1 MTIFDYLGENR
12 EIVSVSGINW
22 HHLSNIHP
30 DKLGEVKSLLYGHR
44 YDIYEEVNGTFSA
57 RFHY

>member
-1 MTIFDYLGENR
+1 MTIFDYLDKNKD
-12 EIVSVSGINW
+12 ILSQSGINW

-30 DKLGEVKSLLYGHR
+30 EKLAEVKSLLYGRRHG
-44 YDIYEEVNGTFSA
+44 IYAENNGTFSA